1 MTSAGPLHVGGVAF
15 VNPNAAQARSY
26 RRTKLAAARARIAA
40 TPANAGTISV
50 AGAGGDASGIAGGE
64 KEVRKQQRM
73 LRNRESAAL
82 SRKRKSDRI
91 GELEVQVQS
100 LEDENRCLRQRIDVF
115 EIGVAGTGADCSSDD
130 LPATCTLQFSPRNSA
145 AAGGTALARPAAC
158 FSSTTFPATGNFVM
172 PPTGT
177 PFATAAAAANFNIFS
192 RPAVF
197 A

>member
-1 MTSAGPLHVGGVAF
+1 MASAGPLHLEGVAF

-40 TPANAGTISV
+40 TPSNAGTISF
-50 AGAGGDASGIAGGE
+50 AGAGSDASGIAGG
-64 KEVRKQQRM
+64 KKGVRKQQRM

-100 LEDENRCLRQRIDVF
+100 LEDENRRLRQRIGVF
-115 EIGVAGTGADCSSDD
+115 EVGVAGTGADCLSDH
-130 LPATCTLQFSPRNSA
+130 LLATCTLQLPPLDSA
-145 AAGGTALARPAAC
+145 AAGSTALARSAAC
-158 FSSTTFPATGNFVM
+158 FSSTTVPATGNFVL
-172 PPTGT
+172 PPAGT
-177 PFATAAAAANFNIFS
+177 PFATAANFNIFS